1 MVSNYGR
8 YSNCTS
14 PTLNKTD
21 YTSHSNRLNL
31 DVNNKPVTP
40 WIRGEVIHEGMLPI
54 DKGYVQKNIFGRRYY
69 GNNNMKFYHS
79 GNTGT
84 GGGGSGGGV
93 GVGTG
98 DGGGGG
104 GNVYNYYGRK
114 RGRTYNRHYYHE
126 GQRAYNNNNNHN
138 HKSRYPFTC
147 SPTVYPL
154 SRSQSSYNIDS
165 DINNNNNNIDD
176 YHYDYKNHG
185 RVHRYS
191 NCSYTMNNEQLT
203 DEYIDDC
210 LSTDIEQYQLKL
222 DMNDQYIHHNYK
234 LKHLTITNNDVN
246 NIDDWTKVKTSSPS
260 SSTSSTSSSSSSP
273 STDSDF
279 VSNDISQ
286 PSSSSSPSTS
296 SSPSST
302 SSSSP
307 SNNQIINS
315 HLHNESKQL
324 QHKCKSSLNLSTSC
338 IIVYDTNNNEDYID
352 VNHYIH
358 DNEENQRE
366 SIEYDNDQKD
376 CKSGNMNDYLTLV
389 WGDLPETLE
398 NS

>member
-1 MVSNYGR
+1 MLLFFQKKKSVYH
-8 YSNCTS
+8 
-14 PTLNKTD
+14 L
-21 YTSHSNRLNL
+21 
-31 DVNNKPVTP
+31 VIPV
-40 WIRGEVIHEGMLPI
+40 

-69 GNNNMKFYHS
+69 GNNNMKFYQS
-79 GNTGT
+79 GSTGT
-84 GGGGSGGGV
+84 GGG
-93 GVGTG
+93 
-98 DGGGGG
+98 GGGGG

-126 GQRAYNNNNNHN
+126 GQRAYNNNNNN
-138 HKSRYPFTC
+138 NRSRYPFTC

-165 DINNNNNNIDD
+165 DINNNNSNDN

-234 LKHLTITNNDVN
+234 SKHLTITNNDVN
-246 NIDDWTKVKTSSPS
+246 NVDDWTKVKTSSPS
-260 SSTSSTSSSSSSP
+260 SSTSSSSSSSSP

-286 PSSSSSPSTS
+286 PSSSSSPSAS

-302 SSSSP
+302 SSSS
-307 SNNQIINS
+307 SNHQIINS

-352 VNHYIH
+352 VNHIH
-358 DNEENQRE
+358 DNVENQRE
-366 SIEYDNDQKD
+366 SIEYDNNQKD
-376 CKSGNMNDYLTLV
+376 CK
-389 WGDLPETLE
+389 
-398 NS
+398 

>member
-1 MVSNYGR
+1 MVSNYDR

-21 YTSHSNRLNL
+21 YASHSNRLNL
-31 DVNNKPVTP
+31 YVDNKPVTP
-40 WIRGEVIHEGMLPI
+40 WIRGEVIHEGMLPV

-84 GGGGSGGGV
+84 GGGGGGGGV
-93 GVGTG
+93 GTNDGG
-98 DGGGGG
+98 GGGGGG

-126 GQRAYNNNNNHN
+126 GQRAYNNNNNHR
-138 HKSRYPFTC
+138 SRYPFTC

-165 DINNNNNNIDD
+165 DINNNNSDD

-191 NCSYTMNNEQLT
+191 NCSYTMNNDQLT

-210 LSTDIEQYQLKL
+210 LSTDIEQYQLKF
-222 DMNDQYIHHNYK
+222 DINNQYIHHNYQS
-234 LKHLTITNNDVN
+234 KHLTITNNNVN

-260 SSTSSTSSSSSSP
+260 SSTSSSSP

-286 PSSSSSPSTS
+286 PSSSSSSSSSPSTS

-302 SSSSP
+302 SSSSSS
-307 SNNQIINS
+307 SNHQIINN
-315 HLHNESKQL
+315 HLYNESKQL

-352 VNHYIH
+352 VNHHIH
-358 DNEENQRE
+358 DNVENQRE
-366 SIEYDNDQKD
+366 SMEYDNDQKD

>member
-21 YTSHSNRLNL
+21 DTSHSNRLNL
-31 DVNNKPVTP
+31 YVDNKPATP
-40 WIRGEVIHEGMLPI
+40 WIRGEVIHEGMIPV

-79 GNTGT
+79 GSTGT
-84 GGGGSGGGV
+84 GGGGGGGGV
-93 GVGTG
+93 GTNDEGG
-98 DGGGGG
+98 GGGGGGG

-126 GQRAYNNNNNHN
+126 GQRAYNNNNR
-138 HKSRYPFTC
+138 SRYPFTC

-165 DINNNNNNIDD
+165 EINNNNNYYYY
-176 YHYDYKNHG
+176 YHYYYKNDR

-222 DMNDQYIHHNYK
+222 DMNDQYIHNNYK
-234 LKHLTITNNDVN
+234 PKHLTITNNDVN
-246 NIDDWTKVKTSSPS
+246 NVD
-260 SSTSSTSSSSSSP
+260 
-273 STDSDF
+273 DSDF

-286 PSSSSSPSTS
+286 PSSSSSPSSTS
-296 SSPSST
+296 SST
-302 SSSSP
+302 SSSSS

-315 HLHNESKQL
+315 HLYNESKQL

-352 VNHYIH
+352 VNHHIH
-358 DNEENQRE
+358 DNVENQRE
-366 SIEYDNDQKD
+366 SIEYDNNQKD

-389 WGDLPETLE
+389 WET
-398 NS
+398 

>member
-21 YTSHSNRLNL
+21 DTSHSNRLNL
-31 DVNNKPVTP
+31 YVDNKPATP
-40 WIRGEVIHEGMLPI
+40 WKRGEVIHEGMIPV
-54 DKGYVQKNIFGRRYY
+54 DKGYIQKNIFGRRYY

-79 GNTGT
+79 GSTGT
-84 GGGGSGGGV
+84 GGGGGGGGV
-93 GVGTG
+93 GTS

-104 GNVYNYYGRK
+104 NFYNYYGRK

-126 GQRAYNNNNNHN
+126 GQRAYNNN

-165 DINNNNNNIDD
+165 DITNNNNSDD
-176 YHYDYKNHG
+176 YHYHYKNDR

-222 DMNDQYIHHNYK
+222 DMNNQYIHHNYTS
-234 LKHLTITNNDVN
+234 KHLTTTTTTNNDMN
-246 NIDDWTKVKTSSPS
+246 NVDDWTKVKTSSPS
-260 SSTSSTSSSSSSP
+260 SSTSSSSSSSSSPSP

-286 PSSSSSPSTS
+286 PSSSSSPSAS
-296 SSPSST
+296 SSPSS
-302 SSSSP
+302 SSSSS

-315 HLHNESKQL
+315 YLHNDTKQL

-352 VNHYIH
+352 VNHHIH
-358 DNEENQRE
+358 DNVENQRE
-366 SIEYDNDQKD
+366 SIEYDNHQKD
-376 CKSGNMNDYLTLV
+376 CKSRNMNDYLTLV

-398 NS
+398 NN